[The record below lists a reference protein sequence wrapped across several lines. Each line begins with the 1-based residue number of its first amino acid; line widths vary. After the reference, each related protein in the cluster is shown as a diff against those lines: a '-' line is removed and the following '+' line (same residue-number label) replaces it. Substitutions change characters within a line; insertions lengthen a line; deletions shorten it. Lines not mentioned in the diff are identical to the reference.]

1 MALSDKFEV
10 LLASHKVNS
19 PFCAYGQL
27 YASLNDKDKKALDE
41 AWAKGYSANLVVNAL
56 RADGHKTSAEAIRKH
71 RTGNCHC
78 PK

>member
-1 MALSDKFEV
+1 MALSDKFEA
-10 LLASHKVNS
+10 LLATHKISS

-27 YASLNDKDKKALDE
+27 YNGLNDKDKKALDE
-41 AWAKGYSANLVVNAL
+41 AWAKGYSANLIVNAL

-71 RTGNCHC
+71 RTGHCQC